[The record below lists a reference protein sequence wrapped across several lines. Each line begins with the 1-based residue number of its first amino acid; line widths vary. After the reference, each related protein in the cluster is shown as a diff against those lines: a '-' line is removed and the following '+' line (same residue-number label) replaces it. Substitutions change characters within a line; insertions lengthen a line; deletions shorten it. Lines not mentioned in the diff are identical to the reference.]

1 MRKLSIMMFLLGLCG
16 FAYAQNIQI
25 KGTVT
30 SATDSYPIIGASV
43 VDKADK
49 TNGTITDID
58 GNFTL
63 TVKPGSEIT
72 FSYIGYKTLTLKAE
86 TSMSVIMH
94 EDSEMLQEVVVT
106 GYTTQRKADLTG
118 SISVVSMDEIAKQNE
133 NNPMKAMQGRVPG
146 MNITADGNPSGSTTI
161 RIRGIGTLNNNDPL
175 YIIDGVPTKGG
186 MHELNGNDIE
196 SIQVLKDAASA
207 SIYGSRAANG
217 VIIITTKKGKE
228 GQLKI
233 NFDASVSASMYTNKL
248 EVLNTEEYGRAMW
261 QAYVNEGQDPNTN
274 NLGYLYDWN
283 YGVKRLSTTQRHQHA
298 QISGCR
304 QYSTCRR
311 HRLVRPDHTH
321 WYHPTIQRICKQRLG
336 KRFVFLLLRILQESG
351 HHKDTD
357 FDRISARMNADYK
370 TNRQPAD
377 RRRALHRKPYQ
388 RSASSRRIP
397 AKRATSQSFTAGI
410 YNRR

>member
-1 MRKLSIMMFLLGLCG
+1 MFLLGLCG

-248 EVLNTEEYGRAMW
+248 EEIGRAH
-261 QAYVNEGQDPNTN
+261 V
-274 NLGYLYDWN
+274 
-283 YGVKRLSTTQRHQHA
+283 
-298 QISGCR
+298 
-304 QYSTCRR
+304 
-311 HRLVRPDHTH
+311 
-321 WYHPTIQRICKQRLG
+321 
-336 KRFVFLLLRILQESG
+336 
-351 HHKDTD
+351 
-357 FDRISARMNADYK
+357 
-370 TNRQPAD
+370 
-377 RRRALHRKPYQ
+377 
-388 RSASSRRIP
+388 
-397 AKRATSQSFTAGI
+397 
-410 YNRR
+410 